1 MSGGVLNSESLY
13 HDAVLCNADLL
24 SHILEMLDSSCL
36 LVAVDV
42 NRNWRLLIRHCKFLW
57 NNTRLLST
65 STDLE
70 GLRAL
75 YHARETDGMEA
86 FDASRCRYLSN
97 TFLSAFSAETRS
109 TRNLR
114 HLNLSRCNKLD
125 IDSLCTQWGGV
136 LSLETLTL
144 DWCHNVSDATAYA
157 ICGQANKMKKPTA
170 FTKISMRGCPVGDA
184 GITLLCQCVDR
195 LMFRPPPPAFSQC
208 FALATLL
215 FLVFLLSYFIY
226 HAFAPLSSPSPPS
239 SSCPSLFFFF
249 LLVVFYG
256 IFFILSFFRY
266 SPILES
272 VDVSLVPFNRLKRLT
287 KVSDDFLLALASLPC
302 PNLVAVNVAGHASI
316 TDFGVTALAYRLPAL
331 RRFDVTC
338 CAAVTRQ
345 GQAGVSAICKSKA
358 TEADFD
364 CGVSVGSLS
373 SSEDDMSE

>member
-1 MSGGVLNSESLY
+1 MLRARHPALFGLSVLIYISCIRAPFL
-13 HDAVLCNADLL
+13 
-24 SHILEMLDSSCL
+24 ILI
-36 LVAVDV
+36 
-42 NRNWRLLIRHCKFLW
+42 LLI
-57 NNTRLLST
+57 LLP
-65 STDLE
+65 
-70 GLRAL
+70 
-75 YHARETDGMEA
+75 
-86 FDASRCRYLSN
+86 
-97 TFLSAFSAETRS
+97 
-109 TRNLR
+109 
-114 HLNLSRCNKLD
+114 
-125 IDSLCTQWGGV
+125 I
-136 LSLETLTL
+136 
-144 DWCHNVSDATAYA
+144 
-157 ICGQANKMKKPTA
+157 
-170 FTKISMRGCPVGDA
+170 
-184 GITLLCQCVDR
+184 
-195 LMFRPPPPAFSQC
+195 
-208 FALATLL
+208 
-215 FLVFLLSYFIY
+215 
-226 HAFAPLSSPSPPS
+226 
-239 SSCPSLFFFF
+239 FFFF

-256 IFFILSFFRY
+256 IFFTLSFFRY